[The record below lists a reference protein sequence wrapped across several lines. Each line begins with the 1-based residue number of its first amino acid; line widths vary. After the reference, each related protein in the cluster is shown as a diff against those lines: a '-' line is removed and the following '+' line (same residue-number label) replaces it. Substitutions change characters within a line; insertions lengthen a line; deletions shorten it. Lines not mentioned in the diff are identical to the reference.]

1 MWYHGAKKV
10 QKRAQKKQQQS
21 VIYEWGVNLPDCTIV
36 DFGFGR
42 CYGVFS
48 MCLKKSTWPTHRWL
62 GVWFSQTCLK
72 RKASPWSPA
81 WNLVGG
87 LVWYPLTEVRYIPLM
102 MKYFFASPALT
113 GTQENFED
121 LWGAADPLS
130 ASLCVSL
137 LKMTPPHSIR
147 NTLRTITLTGDR
159 RGRGSDC
166 ARGEWHTNPAVSSLT
181 NRMPETPPGREKRGR
196 GRDWESHC

>member
-1 MWYHGAKKV
+1 M
-10 QKRAQKKQQQS
+10 
-21 VIYEWGVNLPDCTIV
+21 IYEWGVNLPDCTIV
-36 DFGFGR
+36 DFGFSR

-48 MCLKKSTWPTHRWL
+48 MCLKQSTWPTHRWL
-62 GVWFSQTCLK
+62 EVWFSQTCLK

-137 LKMTPPHSIR
+137 LKMTPQHSIR

-181 NRMPETPPGREKRGR
+181 NRMQETPPGREKRGR